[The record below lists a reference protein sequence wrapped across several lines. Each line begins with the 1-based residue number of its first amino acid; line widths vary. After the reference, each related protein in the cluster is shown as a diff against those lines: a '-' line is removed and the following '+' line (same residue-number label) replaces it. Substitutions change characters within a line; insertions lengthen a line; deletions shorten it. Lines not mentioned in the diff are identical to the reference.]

1 MQPYAGSPL
10 AEVVEYLKSLDVQ
23 ELNRLVG
30 EMLVISLLPRA
41 RFYHRHSN
49 TDKSVYTPEQLRQ
62 TCLESCNALALH
74 ASSLRQELM
83 VEQPPLGLPYLMGT
97 VMLNNGHLGQNG
109 MHDGN
114 GNGVVG
120 VVSADQ
126 IEGEEEVESEAS
138 VELIE
143 GEGDWGDAEQLFG
156 FEGD

>member
-49 TDKSVYTPEQLRQ
+49 ADKSVYTPEQLRQ

-83 VEQPPLGLPYLMGT
+83 VEPPPLGLPYLMGT
-97 VMLNNGHLGQNG
+97 VMLNNGQNG
-109 MHDGN
+109 MQNGN
-114 GNGVVG
+114 ANGVVG
-120 VVSADQ
+120 VVSADE
-126 IEGEEEVESEAS
+126 IAGEEEVESEAS